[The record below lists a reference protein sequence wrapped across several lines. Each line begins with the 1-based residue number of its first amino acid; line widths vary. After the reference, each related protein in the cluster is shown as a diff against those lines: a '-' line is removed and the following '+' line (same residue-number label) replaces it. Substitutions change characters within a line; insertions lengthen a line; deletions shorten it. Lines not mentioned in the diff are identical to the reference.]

1 LRASA
6 VTEVVSKGFTLSV
19 SLKNIVIFV
28 TDLPKAKKFYADLLG
43 LPVAGQSEMLIE
55 FFPGAAATVGVSLAL
70 NEDAR
75 RLVGRH
81 TGITLKV
88 EKIVEL
94 CESLRNGGVTFI
106 EPLESSPWGRMA
118 VVQDF
123 DGNMIALVD
132 R

>member
-1 LRASA
+1 
-6 VTEVVSKGFTLSV
+6 VSV
-19 SLKNIVIFV
+19 SLKNIVVFV
-28 TDLPKAKKFYADLLG
+28 TDLAKARKFYVDLLG
-43 LPVAGQSEMLIE
+43 LPVSGQSEMLIE
-55 FFPGAAATVGVSLAL
+55 FFPGTTTTFGISLAL
-70 NEDAR
+70 HEDAR
-75 RLVGRH
+75 LLVGRH

-94 CESLRNGGVTFI
+94 CETLKNGGASFV

>member
-1 LRASA
+1 MSI
-6 VTEVVSKGFTLSV
+6 

-28 TDLPKAKKFYADLLG
+28 TDLAKAKSFYVDLLG
-43 LPVAGQSEMLIE
+43 LPVAGQSEMLME
-55 FFPGAAATVGVSLAL
+55 FFPGTTTSMGVSLAL
-70 NEDAR
+70 HEDSR

-88 EKIVEL
+88 ENIAEV
-94 CESLRNGGVTFI
+94 CETLKNGGAHFV
-106 EPLESSPWGRMA
+106 EPLESSPWGKMA

>member
-1 LRASA
+1 MSI
-6 VTEVVSKGFTLSV
+6 
-19 SLKNIVIFV
+19 SLKNIVVFV
-28 TDLPKAKKFYADLLG
+28 TDLAKARSFYVDLLG

-55 FFPGAAATVGVSLAL
+55 FFPGTATTLGVSLAL
-70 NEDAR
+70 HEDAR
-75 RLVGRH
+75 NLVGRH

-88 EKIVEL
+88 DNIVEVCGTL
-94 CESLRNGGVTFI
+94 KNGGVHFV
-106 EPLESSPWGRMA
+106 EPLESSLWGKMA

>member
-1 LRASA
+1 M
-6 VTEVVSKGFTLSV
+6 SV

-28 TDLPKAKKFYADLLG
+28 TDLAKARTFYVDLLG

-55 FFPGAAATVGVSLAL
+55 FFPGAGATMGVSLAL
-70 NEDAR
+70 HDDAR
-75 RLVGRH
+75 SLVGRH

-88 EKIVEL
+88 EKIVKL
-94 CESLRNGGVTFI
+94 CETLKSGGVTFV
-106 EPLESSPWGRMA
+106 EPLESSPWGKMA

-123 DGNMIALVD
+123 DGNLLALVD